1 MAGVVVRFLKK
12 GNRSL
17 KSAATWKA
25 RGLLHEIVLWARG
38 LKLVHHDAFG
48 ERRATVAASR
58 VQRTATIISRC
69 RAGVMAAML
78 RREDMLKAVFS
89 RLGKFKFGA
98 KLEVF

>member
-1 MAGVVVRFLKK
+1 VVAGVVVRFLKK
-12 GNRSL
+12 GNRIL
-17 KSAATWKA
+17 KLAATWKA
-25 RGLLHEIVLWARG
+25 RGLLHEIVLCG

-58 VQRTATIISRC
+58 VQMTATIIIRC

-78 RREDMLKAVFS
+78 RGEDMLKAVFS
-89 RLGKFKFGA
+89 RLGEFKFGA